1 MSTAASPGPTCAEQV
16 VKALAD
22 HGVETIFCLPG
33 VQNDGFF
40 NALFDAGERIRPIH
54 VRHEQAAGYMALGAA
69 LATGKPAVYSVVPGP
84 GFLNTATPLATAY
97 STNAPVF
104 CLTGQI
110 ASHLIDRGI
119 GMLHEVPQ
127 QLEILR
133 ILTKWADRVSVPEE
147 GAAKIREAFRQMSC
161 GRPRPVGLEIP
172 PDILTAPVAAE
183 ERGVGELPLD
193 EPAIDED
200 GVAKAARLLAGAR
213 NPLIL
218 VGGGAQD
225 AAAEVKALAERLEAP
240 VFAYRMGRGVLD
252 SRHHL
257 SLTLPGAHH
266 LWKQCDVLLSVG
278 ARAQARQLSW
288 GIDEDLTVIQIDID
302 PAEMARVPAPAVPL
316 VGRASAVLA
325 RLLGAL
331 ERQGARPASRRDE
344 MRALAAKVADELES
358 LQPQMEYLRAIR
370 AALPENGVF
379 LDELTQVGYVSRI
392 AMPVYG
398 PRSFISSGYQGTLG
412 WGLATALGVKVA
424 RPDVPVV
431 SVNGDGGFG
440 YTLQELSTAVR
451 HKIGVVSIVFSD
463 GAYGNVRRMQQELYG
478 NRVIASDLAN
488 PDWVKLAESF
498 GVAGMRTRNPKEL
511 EAALRRAIAA
521 GAPALIEVPCGPM
534 ADPWPQIE
542 RGKLRSR
549 RAK

>member
-1 MSTAASPGPTCAEQV
+1 MNVASSLQKTCAEQV
-16 VKALAD
+16 VEALVA
-22 HGVETIFCLPG
+22 HGTRTIFCLPG

-40 NALFDAGERIRPIH
+40 NALFDAGDAIRAVH

-84 GFLNTATPLATAY
+84 GFLNTATALATAF

-110 ASHLIDRGI
+110 ASRLIDRGI
-119 GMLHEVPQ
+119 GMLHEIPK

-133 ILTKWADRVSVPEE
+133 TLTKWADRVSAPEE
-147 GAAKIREAFRQMSC
+147 GAQKVNEAFERLAS

-172 PDILTAPVAAE
+172 PDILTAPVGPEKPAPRLYLDDPA
-183 ERGVGELPLD
+183 LD
-193 EPAIDED
+193 EDAL
-200 GVAKAARLLAGAR
+200 GRAARLLAEAR

-225 AAAEVKALAERLEAP
+225 AAAEVKLLAERLEAP

-257 SLTLPGAHH
+257 SLTLPAAHH
-266 LWKQCDVLLSVG
+266 FWKKCDVLLSVG
-278 ARAQARQLSW
+278 ARAQARQLNW
-288 GIDEDLTVIQIDID
+288 GVDDDLKVIQIDID
-302 PAEMARVPAPAVPL
+302 AEEMERTPTPAIPI
-316 VGRASAVLA
+316 VGRAKTVLQ
-325 RLLGAL
+325 RLIDAL
-331 ERQGARPASRRDE
+331 ERVGSRPQSRADE
-344 MRALAAKVADELES
+344 MGALKAKVADELAA
-358 LQPQMEYLRAIR
+358 LQPQIQYLEAIR
-370 AALPENGVF
+370 AALPEEGIF

-398 PRSFISSGYQGTLG
+398 PRTFISSGYQGTLG

-424 RPDVPVV
+424 RPEVPVV

-451 HKIGVVSIVFSD
+451 HKIGVIAVVFSD

-478 NRVIASDLAN
+478 NRVIATDLVN
-488 PDWVKLAESF
+488 PDWLKLADSF
-498 GVAGMRTRNPKEL
+498 GVAGQRARSPAEL

-521 GAPALIEVPCGPM
+521 DAPALIEVPCGPM
-534 ADPWPQIE
+534 ADPWPHIE
-542 RGKLRSR
+542 RGKVRSR
-549 RAK
+549 KAA